1 MGGRGGSP
9 GTGTSEGRSTGP
21 LVQAPVFDAKAIA
34 DLDIED
40 AYQDAINIK
49 GLTGNP
55 WVTLQQLRT
64 ALNVRGWDRER
75 QDREL
80 TRFANERKGT
90 LIPEENQKTLTPA
103 VRNAGLTY
111 GGEVQHLI
119 RIQR

>member
-1 MGGRGGSP
+1 MGGRGGS
-9 GTGTSEGRSTGP
+9 GRSSAAV
-21 LVQAPVFDAKAIA
+21 VQLPAA
-34 DLDIED
+34 DPNMLADMDIRD
-40 AYQDAINIK
+40 AYDDAINIK

-64 ALNVRGWDRER
+64 ALSVRGMDRER

-80 TRFANERKGT
+80 TRFANERKAV

-111 GGEVQHLI
+111 GGEVQHLF
-119 RIQR
+119 RIES

>member
-1 MGGRGGSP
+1 MGGRGGS
-9 GTGTSEGRSTGP
+9 GRSSAAMITVP
-21 LVQAPVFDAKAIA
+21 AVDSNALADMDIA
-34 DLDIED
+34 D
-40 AYQDAINIK
+40 AYEDAINIK

-64 ALNVRGWDRER
+64 ALSVRGMDRER

-80 TRFANERKGT
+80 TRFANERKGV

-111 GGEVQHLI
+111 GGEVQHLF
-119 RIQR
+119 RIE

>member
-1 MGGRGGSP
+1 MGGRGG
-9 GTGTSEGRSTGP
+9 
-21 LVQAPVFDAKAIA
+21 APPRNVLAGLIQVPAVDANAVA
-34 DLDIED
+34 DMDIRD
-40 AYQDAINIK
+40 AYEDVINIK
-49 GLTGNP
+49 GLSGNP

-64 ALNVRGWDRER
+64 ALNVRGMDRDR

-111 GGEVQHLI
+111 GGEVQHLF
-119 RIQR
+119 RIEG